1 MSVTIQ
7 KEIKPIFRAYNT
19 MLELLDDRKYDLD
32 DSYRIDDI
40 FQFYNLLKEKQ
51 IEIFC
56 KHKEDTSKH
65 IYIRF
70 FTEGKNFQK
79 KDLISIVQGALEN
92 TENPNLN
99 IILVLEDKPNS
110 TVLKEM
116 GRNEFKNVEIFT
128 LKSLSINITK
138 HSFVPKHVLLNDEEL
153 KKLLNTYQCTK
164 SQLPRIDKK
173 DPVACYYGMKPGD
186 VCRIER
192 PSETTGTYYYY
203 RLVR

>member
-1 MSVTIQ
+1 MSLSMQ
-7 KEIKPIFRAYNT
+7 KEFKPVFRAYNT
-19 MLELLDDRKYDLD
+19 MLELLVDRKYIVD
-32 DSYRIDDI
+32 DSYKIDDI
-40 FQFYNLLKEKQ
+40 FQFYNLLKERQ

-56 KHKEDTSKH
+56 KHEEDSSKH
-65 IYIRF
+65 IFVRF

-79 KDLISIVQGALEN
+79 KDLISIVQNALEN

-116 GRNEFKNVEIFT
+116 TKTEFKNVEIFT
-128 LKSLSINITK
+128 MKQLSINITK
-138 HSFVPKHVLLNDEEL
+138 HSFVPKHSLLSDDEVKEL
-153 KKLLNTYQCTK
+153 LKTYQCTK
-164 SQLPRIDKK
+164 SQLPRLDRK

-186 VCRIER
+186 ICKIER
-192 PSETTGTYYYY
+192 PSETTGIYYYY

>member
-1 MSVTIQ
+1 
-7 KEIKPIFRAYNT
+7 